1 MKKTIAMT
9 CILKNELHNL
19 PRFCE
24 SIAGCFD
31 EYHFTDTGSTDGSYA
46 WLMHEA
52 EKHLKCSPDQLHLHT
67 FKWCD
72 NFSAARNHA
81 LEYIKTDYWCWLDLD
96 DILFN
101 KDNFIAW
108 KDEAI
113 GFADFWYVPYH
124 YAVDKDQNPL
134 VSFVRERIIKTD
146 TGLKFTDFIHEG
158 VDLRKATRNIETSVV
173 KSFSVK
179 HLRTED
185 EMKSDKGRN
194 LRILEECKDLLSPR
208 LQFYYGKEL
217 FDLQKYDDCIRVLKE
232 NVKRADMEQGD
243 RNMAFQYLVHALVL
257 SEKYVEAIQYGVL
270 GIQME
275 PNRAEFYCMVAE
287 SFCKMGEP
295 HKAIPFFSAAKSCI
309 NVAAQGL
316 SHEFTFSDGYNF
328 IPRMNLAQIY
338 TNQGR
343 FEDALE
349 ELKPIASRDEAKKLI
364 KFCEKA
370 IFDTTI
376 PKDDELT
383 FTDDIVI
390 TCPNPNAYPWD
401 EHIYEIKGLGGSETA
416 AVEMAKHLAKQTGR
430 KVIIFQQREQDW
442 VAPSGVQYIQAHKL
456 HDYFRKYKPKLHIAW
471 RHTARFTNTYSV
483 VWSHDLLTPGA
494 ENIQNY
500 DHILALSDA
509 HKQMLI
515 GIAGVPA
522 EKIIVT
528 KNGIDPDRFKLR
540 NNVEKQYGKVIFPSS
555 PDRGLEWAIKVMD
568 LVNKEIPE
576 SELHVFYSFEN
587 MKKFGMKEQAEK
599 LENMFCTRPWIKYH
613 GNVQQTELAKHFMQ
627 SQVWLYPSNFFETFA
642 IVALEAMC
650 SNAWPVLRRFG
661 ALKDTLKPAIE
672 QNSCDLIDCDMND
685 QVVPLFAEK
694 VIAAIKEEKYKKMDF
709 NPELFSWSKVA
720 SEWVDMF
727 KLK

>member
-1 MKKTIAMT
+1 VDK
-9 CILKNELHNL
+9 
-19 PRFCE
+19 F
-24 SIAGCFD
+24 
-31 EYHFTDTGSTDGSYA
+31 
-46 WLMHEA
+46 
-52 EKHLKCSPDQLHLHT
+52 LKCDPKQVHIHS

-101 KDNFIAW
+101 KENFIAW

-124 YAVDKDQNPL
+124 YNVDKDKNPL

-158 VDLRKATRNIETSVV
+158 VDLRKATRNIQTSVV

-185 EMKSDKGRN
+185 EMKADKGRN
-194 LRILEECKDLLSPR
+194 LRILEECKDLLSAR

-243 RNMAFQYLVHALVL
+243 RNMSFQYLVHALVL
-257 SEKYVEAIQYGVL
+257 TEKYVEAIQYGVL

-275 PNRAEFYCMVAE
+275 PNRAEFYCMVGD
-287 SFCKMGEP
+287 SFCKIGEP
-295 HKAIPFFSAAKSCI
+295 HKAVPFFAAAKSCI

-316 SHEFTFSDGYNF
+316 SHEFTFSDGYSF

-349 ELKPIASRDEAKKLI
+349 ELKPISDRDEAKRLI
-364 KFCEKA
+364 EFCEKA

-376 PKDDELT
+376 PKDDQLT

-401 EHIYEIKGLGGSETA
+401 EHIYQIKGLGGSETA

-442 VAPSGVQYIQAHKL
+442 VSESGVQYIQAHKL
-456 HDYFRKYKPKLHIAW
+456 HEYFHKYKPALHIAW
-471 RHTARFTNTYSV
+471 RHTARFTNAYSV

-494 ENIQNY
+494 ENIGNY

-528 KNGIDPDRFKLR
+528 RNGIDPDRFKLR
-540 NNVEKQYGKVIFPSS
+540 NNVEKQYGKVIWPNS

-568 LVNKEIPE
+568 LVVKEIPE
-576 SELHVFYSFEN
+576 ATLHCYYGFDN

-599 LENMFCTRPWIKYH
+599 IEAMFNTRPWIKYH
-613 GNVQQTELAKHFMQ
+613 GNVQQSELSQSMMT
-627 SQVWLYPSNFFETFA
+627 SQVWLYTSTFFETQC
-642 IVALEAMC
+642 ITALEAMC
-650 SNAWPVLRRFG
+650 SSAWPVLRKFG
-661 ALKDTLKPAIE
+661 ALKNTMAPAIE
-672 QNSCDLIDCDMND
+672 NNHCDMIDCDMTEE
-685 QVVPLFAEK
+685 VVPLFAEK
-694 VIAAIKEEKYKKMDF
+694 VIEAIKQSKWKKMDF
-709 NPELFSWSKVA
+709 NPEQFSWKKV
-720 SEWVDMF
+720 SEEWVEMF
-727 KLK
+727 QLGELAE